1 MMAIFARQIRC
12 SRACPESLPAAM
24 CRIGGTARPSRQPG
38 RAAWRRSRWR
48 SSLKNTAVEQDGVTA
63 VLKENFDRIQAQIAA
78 ACREAGRPRDEVA
91 LMAVSKM
98 HPASAIVAAEAL
110 GVRLFG
116 ENRVQ
121 EFEEKG
127 ALLGGGESE
136 VHLIGH
142 LQSNKAA
149 RAAEL
154 FGSVDTLDSVS
165 LAERLDQAAMR
176 LGRRLAVLIEIKL
189 SPEET
194 KAGLEPESAELGMLL
209 ERLPDL
215 AGLELRGLMMVPPFL
230 EDLSAV
236 RPYFRELR
244 VLRDRL
250 AAVHPRL
257 SFAELSMGMSHDFP
271 VAIAEGATQVRI
283 GTALFGPRTYPK

>member
-1 MMAIFARQIRC
+1 
-12 SRACPESLPAAM
+12 
-24 CRIGGTARPSRQPG
+24 
-38 RAAWRRSRWR
+38 
-48 SSLKNTAVEQDGVTA
+48 LKNTAIEEDAVTA
-63 VLKENFDRIQAQIAA
+63 VLKENLDRIEAQIAA
-78 ACREAGRPRDEVA
+78 ACREAGRPRGEVA

-98 HPASAIVAAEAL
+98 HPAAAIIAAEGL

-121 EFEEKG
+121 EFQEKS
-127 ALLGGGESE
+127 AQLSLAGGEF
-136 VHLIGH
+136 HLIGH
-142 LQSNKAA
+142 LQSNKAG

-154 FGSVDTLDSVS
+154 FASVDTLDSVS
-165 LAERLDQAAMR
+165 LAERLDQAATR
-176 LGRRLAVLIEIKL
+176 VGRRLGVLIEIKL

-194 KAGLEPESAELGMLL
+194 KAGLDPESPELALLL

-215 AGLELRGLMMVPPFL
+215 PGLELRGLMMVPPFL

-236 RPYFRELR
+236 RPYFRSLR

-250 AAVHPRL
+250 AAAHPRL

-283 GTALFGPRTYPK
+283 GTALFGARNYSK

>member
-1 MMAIFARQIRC
+1 
-12 SRACPESLPAAM
+12 
-24 CRIGGTARPSRQPG
+24 
-38 RAAWRRSRWR
+38 
-48 SSLKNTAVEQDGVTA
+48 LKNTAIEEDAVTA
-63 VLKENFDRIQAQIAA
+63 VLKENLDRIEAEIAA
-78 ACREAGRPRDEVA
+78 ACREAGRPRGEVA

-98 HPASAIVAAEAL
+98 HPASAIVAAAGL

-121 EFEEKG
+121 EFQEKSAQLSLPG
-127 ALLGGGESE
+127 AEF
-136 VHLIGH
+136 HLIGH
-142 LQSNKAA
+142 LQSNKVG

-154 FGSVDTLDSVS
+154 FASVDTLDSVS
-165 LAERLDQAAMR
+165 LAERLDQAATR
-176 LGRRLAVLIEIKL
+176 VGRRLAVLIEIKL

-194 KAGLEPESAELGMLL
+194 KAGLNPESPELALLL

-215 AGLELRGLMMVPPFL
+215 PGLELRGLMMVPPFL

-236 RPYFRELR
+236 RPYFRSLR

-250 AAVHPRL
+250 AAAHPRL

-271 VAIAEGATQVRI
+271 VAIGEGATQVRI
-283 GTALFGPRTYPK
+283 GTALFGARNYPK

>member
-1 MMAIFARQIRC
+1 
-12 SRACPESLPAAM
+12 
-24 CRIGGTARPSRQPG
+24 
-38 RAAWRRSRWR
+38 
-48 SSLKNTAVEQDGVTA
+48 LKNTAIEQDALTA
-63 VLKENFDRIQAQIAA
+63 VLKENLDRIEAQIAA
-78 ACREAGRPRDEVA
+78 ACREAGRPRSEVA

-98 HPASAIVAAEAL
+98 HPASAIIAAEGL

-121 EFEEKG
+121 EFQEKSAQLSLTG
-127 ALLGGGESE
+127 AEF
-136 VHLIGH
+136 HLIGH

-165 LAERLDQAAMR
+165 LAERLDQAATR
-176 LGRRLAVLIEIKL
+176 LGRRLGVLIEIKL
-189 SPEET
+189 SPEAT
-194 KAGLEPESAELGMLL
+194 KAGLDPESAEFVGLL

-230 EDLSAV
+230 EDLPAV
-236 RPYFRELR
+236 RPYFKSLR

-250 AAVHPRL
+250 AAAHPRL

-271 VAIAEGATQVRI
+271 VAIGEGATQVRI
-283 GTALFGPRTYPK
+283 GTALFGARNYSR

>member
-1 MMAIFARQIRC
+1 M
-12 SRACPESLPAAM
+12 
-24 CRIGGTARPSRQPG
+24 
-38 RAAWRRSRWR
+38 
-48 SSLKNTAVEQDGVTA
+48 KNTGVNQDGVTG
-63 VLKENFDRIQAQIAA
+63 VLKENFDRIEAQIAQ
-78 ACREAGRPRDEVA
+78 ACREAGRPRGEVA

-121 EFEEKG
+121 EFQEKSAQLVLLHGKLHGELRGEPGQAGQAG
-127 ALLGGGESE
+127 AEF
-136 VHLIGH
+136 HLIGH

-154 FGSVDTLDSVS
+154 FASVDTLDSVS
-165 LAERLDQAAMR
+165 LGERLDQAATR
-176 LGRRLAVLIEIKL
+176 LGRRIAVLIEIKL
-189 SPEET
+189 SHEES
-194 KAGLEPESAELGMLL
+194 KAGLVPESAELPLLL

-215 AGLELRGLMMVPPFL
+215 PGLQLRGLMTVPPFL

-236 RPYFRELR
+236 RPYFARLR
-244 VLRDRL
+244 SLRDQL
-250 AAVHPRL
+250 AAAHPRL